1 MMAGERFND
10 RIVDRLAALGDITSR
25 AMFGGYG
32 IYWRGVIF
40 AISYRERLYF
50 KVNDQSRPAFEAL
63 GMGPFRPNDRQT
75 LKSYYE
81 VPQIVLDDTEALLSW
96 AGEAIR
102 AAQESQGPVA

>member
-1 MMAGERFND
+1 VAAHELKD
-10 RIVDRLAALGDITSR
+10 ILDRLAALGDISAR
-25 AMFGGYG
+25 AMFGAHGL
-32 IYWRGVIF
+32 YWRGVIF
-40 AISYRERLYF
+40 AIAHRERLYL

-81 VPQIVLDDTEALLSW
+81 VPQIVLNDTEALLSW

-102 AAQESQGPVA
+102 AGQSSESPG